1 MLIAISKKVFII
13 SLVLMGFSMGLSAYT
28 IPGIP
33 GTGTVNDP
41 YLINNQNLLPN
52 LSTPLSKLNKIA
64 NWVNKTGDWDGVWQS
79 TGKHFRLMQDIDGPF
94 TNTIGTFTSS
104 FGGTFEGNGY
114 RINVNISKPNERMVG
129 LFGHA
134 WGAVMRNLTVTGSV
148 RGKSEVAGFV
158 GEGGNV
164 TLIHCTNLAKIE
176 ARDINNVWGASVAGI
191 AGKMWGG
198 VTIQDCANSGDIR
211 GSYNIGGILADGHGQ
226 SVVIRSIN
234 IGTVRGEHKW
244 VGGIAGRNPGNA
256 QNIPW
261 IFLYKWWQ
269 SYVGHCIWVGF
280 G

>member
-1 MLIAISKKVFII
+1 M
-13 SLVLMGFSMGLSAYT
+13 
-28 IPGIP
+28 
-33 GTGTVNDP
+33 
-41 YLINNQNLLPN
+41 
-52 LSTPLSKLNKIA
+52 SKLKIKIVVALFVATCFSA
-64 NWVNKTGDWDGVWQS
+64 NAQTLSISNLTQLNNFANAVNSGNSYSGWTIYLTQDIGSQS
-79 TGKHFRLMQDIDGPF
+79 TPF
-94 TNTIGTFTSS
+94 TNTIGNSTSS
-104 FGGTFEGNGY
+104 FGGTFEGQGF
-114 RINVNISKPNERMVG
+114 RIYVNISKPNERMVG

-134 WGAVMRNLTVTGSV
+134 WGAVIRNLTVTGSV